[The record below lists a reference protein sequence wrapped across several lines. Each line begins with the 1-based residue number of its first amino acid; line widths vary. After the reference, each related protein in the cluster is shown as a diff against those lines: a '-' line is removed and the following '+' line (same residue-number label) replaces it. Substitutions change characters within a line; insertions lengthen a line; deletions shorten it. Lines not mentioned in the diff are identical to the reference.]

1 MLSKFSLTCSFSFD
15 IRILDRVRLSHRSSL
30 SIAETNTRDHVN
42 GKRMTEVKYRGI
54 ATRHVQIELSGS

>member
-1 MLSKFSLTCSFSFD
+1 MEISKCCPNFRLHVHFHFD

-42 GKRMTEVKYRGI
+42 GK
-54 ATRHVQIELSGS
+54 